1 MMLIGLVVSLILLL
15 MGPLYFPAPTAFN
28 QGSAAGGAG
37 RWLLEYD
44 GSCSGR
50 ESESITISQLDAA
63 QMIFDGFHLRRNAAG
78 QYEGSADF
86 IASMPVD
93 GRDIPYTIAYVLNR
107 NEGGGFVGVETVTE
121 NGGHAL
127 ECPIAL
133 VFAGE
138 E

>member
-1 MMLIGLVVSLILLL
+1 MMLIGLVFSLILLL
-15 MGPLYFPAPTAFN
+15 MGPYFPTPTAFN
-28 QGSAAGGAG
+28 QGSAAGGVG

-44 GSCSGR
+44 GPCSGR
-50 ESESITISQLDAA
+50 ESESIAISQLDAA
-63 QMIFDGFHLRRNAAG
+63 QMTFDGFHLRRNAAG

-86 IASMPVD
+86 TASMPVD

-107 NEGGGFVGVETVTE
+107 NEGGGFVGVESVTE
-121 NGGHAL
+121 GGGHAL